1 MIAVVVEDPGTVD
14 ALQLLGELSA
24 ALQAI
29 TGSSGAA
36 SFDANDV
43 RVDNARFVVAR
54 DEAGMPVGCGAFRPL
69 DTGVA
74 EIKRMYARSGPPGV
88 PGVGSVLLTFLENE
102 ARQLGLRALRLE
114 TRVVNHRAVAFY
126 ARHGYVRIPNFGKY
140 AGRADAACFEK
151 QLRA

>member
-1 MIAVVVEDPGTVD
+1 MIAIVVEDPGTAD
-14 ALQLLGELSA
+14 ALQMLGELSA

-43 RVDNARFVVAR
+43 RIADARFVVAR
-54 DEAGMPVGCGAFRPL
+54 DEAGTPVGCGAFRPL
-69 DTGVA
+69 EAGVA

-88 PGVGSVLLTFLENE
+88 PGVGSAILTFLEDQ
-102 ARQLGLRALRLE
+102 ARHLGLRALRLE
-114 TRVVNHRAVAFY
+114 TRVVNRRAVAFY

-140 AGRADAACFEK
+140 AGRAEAACFEK